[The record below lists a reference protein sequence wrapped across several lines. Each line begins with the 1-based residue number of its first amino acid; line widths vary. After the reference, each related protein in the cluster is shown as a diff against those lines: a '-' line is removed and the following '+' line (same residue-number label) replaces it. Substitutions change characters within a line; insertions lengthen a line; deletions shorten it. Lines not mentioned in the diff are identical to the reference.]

1 MKHPRVGQSFAVNQA
16 AVVINP
22 TKVADL
28 TAFKQSVRAAMAEH
42 GWAEPLWLETTAS
55 DPGPG
60 QVREAVRAATD
71 LVLAAGGDGTVTACA
86 AGLVGSQVPL
96 AILPTGTG
104 NLLALNFG
112 IPQDLD
118 KALAVAL
125 TGVDRE
131 IDVGLANGKPF
142 VAMAGLGIDAKMLSS
157 TSEAAKKRF
166 GYAAYVVAVL
176 GHLRDR
182 PMQTTIRSNSGP
194 PSRYRAAGVI
204 VGNVGW
210 LQGGLPLLPDAK
222 PDDGR
227 LDVVVLAAH
236 GLTSWLV
243 LGLQMLSRRG
253 GSRVFRSSFT
263 RLTIRLNHGQ
273 LWEIDGEVAGTTR
286 ELTITVHDDKLRLR
300 VPDDMD

>member
-1 MKHPRVGQSFAVNQA
+1 MA
-16 AVVINP
+16 A
-22 TKVADL
+22 
-28 TAFKQSVRAAMAEH
+28 H
-42 GWAEPLWLETTAS
+42 GWAEPLWLETTPT

-60 QVREAVRAATD
+60 QVHEAVRAAAD

-104 NLLALNFG
+104 NLLAVNFG

-118 KALAVAL
+118 KALVVAL

-131 IDVGLANGKPF
+131 IDVGAANGRPF

-157 TSEAAKKRF
+157 TSEEAKKRF

-182 PMQTTIRSNSGP
+182 PIRITVRSNGGP

-210 LQGGLPLLPDAK
+210 LQGGLPLLPDAR
-222 PDDGR
+222 PDDGL
-227 LDVVVLAAH
+227 LDVIVLAAH
-236 GLTSWLV
+236 GVTSWLM
-243 LGLQMLSRRG
+243 LGLAMLLRRD

-263 RLTIRLNHGQ
+263 HLTIKLNHGQ
-273 LWEIDGEVAGTTR
+273 LWELDGEVVGTTR
-286 ELTITVHDDKLRLR
+286 ELTIAVHPDKLRLR
-300 VPDDMD
+300 VPEDDAG